1 MHCSCF
7 VVRGGSCG
15 ESTSV
20 PLALWCGLVKTWK
33 PEKLQV
39 QSVGEADCEYKA
51 IYPRK
56 KFSMNL
62 TTLTSKFSAIN

>member
-33 PEKLQV
+33 PGNWFYFLFFGKILPQLFDFLK
-39 QSVGEADCEYKA
+39 SHLSRDDHIRHIYK
-51 IYPRK
+51 
-56 KFSMNL
+56 
-62 TTLTSKFSAIN
+62 T